1 MLSKGWRRNLGEP
14 MHSLIIGE
22 HIQVVY
28 YRRVMWDPAGNKTQP
43 ADARSGAGSRAKKKP
58 LLYNQK
64 ERRETGAIS
73 DG

>member
-1 MLSKGWRRNLGEP
+1 MS
-14 MHSLIIGE
+14 SLIIGE